1 MAVSKNIKGITIEFS
16 GDTTKLGKALK
27 NVEKDARGV
36 DTQLK
41 QVDRALKFNPGNTE
55 LLAQKQQLL
64 GQRVDETKKKLNLLK
79 DAQAKL
85 DDDPAVDKTS
95 QDYMSLR
102 REIIETE
109 SKLKHFIAEG
119 KKFDQMLNPL
129 HQVGEKMKEV
139 GGKAEALGQKLA
151 PLSAAAAAVDAALA
165 GLAYKGAT
173 TADDLNTLS
182 KVTGIGT
189 DKLQMYALAA
199 DLVDV
204 SVETIAKAQTKMKKS
219 MLSASEG
226 TGSAAEA
233 WQKLGVSVVDANG
246 NLRDQDS
253 VFQETLAALGQ
264 MENET
269 ERDALA
275 MTLFGK
281 SATELNPLI
290 EDAGQTYKN
299 VADTFAQNDLELVDQ
314 ETIDKAN
321 QFNDEID
328 KVKATGMLALQTL
341 GMELAG
347 SLVPVIEKVSAGLQK
362 FFGWLSNLS
371 PETLKVIGVIAG
383 LVAAL
388 APVLII
394 VGKLITS
401 IGMILTYAPVIG
413 AAFSALAGPIGI
425 VAAAIAAAIAIG
437 VALYK
442 NWDKIK
448 KAASTLKEYV
458 LGAFKALKDGVKRL
472 FGDIKDAMITP
483 IEAARDAIKEI
494 IKKIKGFF
502 DFDFKLPK
510 IKTPHF
516 SIDPPGW
523 SIGDLLH
530 GVIPDLNVDWYA
542 KGGIFRSPS
551 VIGVGEA
558 GPEAVLPIDRLQSM
572 LNGMADNIVNGI
584 LMGGQLQTA
593 GTGGEI
599 KIINYLYPNGPAMG
613 EQTVKMYDQYKRIL
627 G

>member
-584 LMGGQLQTA
+584 LMGGQLQQA
-593 GTGGEI
+593 GAGGEI
-599 KIINYLYPNGPAMG
+599 KIVNYLYPNGPAMG
-613 EQTVKMYDQYKRIL
+613 EQTVRMYDRYKRIL